1 MKCAPNTRVSVPV
14 ASTTRG
20 LLKHQNKSVATECKE
35 IFFSISTFSLM
46 FLVFATILV
55 SIGSEGGVPS
65 ASLQLDGTAGL
76 GSLSSGQIVLS
87 V

>member
-1 MKCAPNTRVSVPV
+1 
-14 ASTTRG
+14 
-20 LLKHQNKSVATECKE
+20 
-35 IFFSISTFSLM
+35 M